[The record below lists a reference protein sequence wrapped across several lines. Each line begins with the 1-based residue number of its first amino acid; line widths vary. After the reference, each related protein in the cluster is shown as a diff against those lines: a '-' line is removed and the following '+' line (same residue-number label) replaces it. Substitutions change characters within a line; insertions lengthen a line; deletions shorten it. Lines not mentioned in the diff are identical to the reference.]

1 MHHSIISLRII
12 WWTRKL
18 RLWLGLGNEQPAGIL
33 VCSGPWQHNVSCGS
47 KWLRGQ
53 RKWERTQA
61 SRSGRFSVLRFSWF
75 LMSPHVPCLDCT
87 VIALSCSSWCSQKKI
102 IHPDE
107 LDLITMLTVLRWQ
120 LRPFLSCWQPS
131 LWRSVEDGNQAS
143 AKVSHMGDDLVTF
156 LLLW

>member
-33 VCSGPWQHNVSCGS
+33 ACSGPWQHNVSCES
-47 KWLRGQ
+47 KRLRGQ

-75 LMSPHVPCLDCT
+75 SMSRRTTC
-87 VIALSCSSWCSQKKI
+87 ALSGLYSYCFKLFQLMQSKENNTPWWIRS
-102 IHPDE
+102 DE
-107 LDLITMLTVLRWQ
+107 LDLVLTVLRWQ
-120 LRPFLSCWQPS
+120 LRPFLSRY
-131 LWRSVEDGNQAS
+131 LT
-143 AKVSHMGDDLVTF
+143 TF
-156 LLLW
+156 LVEGCWGW

>member
-75 LMSPHVPCLDCT
+75 LMSRRTTC
-87 VIALSCSSWCSQKKI
+87 ALSGLYSYCFKLFQLMQSKENNTHWWIRSANNVDCSQMTAETF
-102 IHPDE
+102 PVTLSDNLPCGE
-107 LDLITMLTVLRWQ
+107 VLRMVMEHL
-120 LRPFLSCWQPS
+120 LRW
-131 LWRSVEDGNQAS
+131 
-143 AKVSHMGDDLVTF
+143 VT
-156 LLLW
+156 WEMT